1 MSTATFL
8 NRDEFLK
15 HWQGHRNLTRR
26 TIEKFPAEELF
37 RFSLGGM
44 RTYGEMLKEMLTV
57 SVPGLEGMV
66 DRDDKPFNH
75 DISVSTKDEVLKL
88 WDEQTEKINELYGK
102 IKDEEFYETF
112 NLFGQYRDQNNNN
125 LLYFLENEIHH
136 RAQGYVYL
144 RALGI
149 EPPYFWER

>member
-1 MSTATFL
+1 
-8 NRDEFLK
+8 
-15 HWQGHRNLTRR
+15 
-26 TIEKFPAEELF
+26 
-37 RFSLGGM
+37 M

-66 DRDDKPFNH
+66 DRNDKPFNH
-75 DISVSTKDEVLKL
+75 DIPVSTKDEVLKL

-102 IKDEEFYETF
+102 IKDEEFYEIF